1 MHLTGLVDS
10 FRPQRPSHPPW
21 CPWPQG
27 ACRCDPPWSA
37 QVPHHA
43 AGGISGSGV
52 PGVVGNLCWRW
63 HPIAGCWMLP
73 HWNFPCG
80 RGQTWARA
88 HWSIRFYTALCSS
101 QLILWSCSRPD
112 RMMEH
117 TFKISLHWRLLRP
130 SQRCRERREV
140 AQWRHLMASYAG
152 SQSCPLLISQHSL
165 WFQNVPDAQDSVSFL
180 HHQREERSISSD
192 DSGGRLSANQNWA
205 LSQNLDLHSISW
217 PINPH
222 VFPSN
227 FIIWRFPIHGGTLVI
242 IHFHRIFHEIN
253 HPIHGGTPKSSQSF
267 SHRKAMESL
276 DLRSQ
281 ASARPWRMMS
291 KRGPV
296 YLMGSKWPIFIEKRM
311 VHHYVII

>member
-1 MHLTGLVDS
+1 
-10 FRPQRPSHPPW
+10 
-21 CPWPQG
+21 
-27 ACRCDPPWSA
+27 
-37 QVPHHA
+37 
-43 AGGISGSGV
+43 
-52 PGVVGNLCWRW
+52 
-63 HPIAGCWMLP
+63 
-73 HWNFPCG
+73 
-80 RGQTWARA
+80 
-88 HWSIRFYTALCSS
+88 
-101 QLILWSCSRPD
+101 
-112 RMMEH
+112 
-117 TFKISLHWRLLRP
+117 
-130 SQRCRERREV
+130 
-140 AQWRHLMASYAG
+140 MASYAG

-296 YLMGSKWPIFIEKRM
+296 YLMGSKWPISIEKRM